1 MKQFK
6 LLFGLFAFVVV
17 LSACE
22 KNHICE
28 CVTFIDE
35 EEQPKIDNTFPIDD
49 LNKQAAIKECNL
61 SDSTEVSI
69 NFVTTVTNCEL
80 Q

>member
-6 LLFGLFAFVVV
+6 LFFGLFALAIVI
-17 LSACE
+17 SSCE

-35 EEQPKIDNTFPIDD
+35 EEQPKIENLHAIED
-49 LNKQAAIKECNL
+49 LKKKAAIKECNL
-61 SDSTEVSI
+61 LDSTEVDI
-69 NFVTTVTNCEL
+69 DFVRTITNCEL